1 MGCCCTLSQR
11 LMISLFSLFHQKLE
25 WKLDPRHLN
34 LRQGIQ
40 VMRAGIINRGL
51 HPQLS
56 LNPRDRRESDSL
68 LYYLV
73 SLFVCFCLKCVVQR
87 KQGWLRNFGLIVK
100 KAFGEVKVG
109 KGSVHEYRRSQDYC
123 PRPFV
128 FFPSLSLF
136 FVLFYY
142 CVYKSKTDLRSL
154 TNIYKAKVTQSLC
167 YPFQKLANKV
177 LQKLLLKFALF
188 CD

>member
-1 MGCCCTLSQR
+1 MLLYPVPEMDAITFLS
-11 LMISLFSLFHQKLE
+11 FSSEAGMETRPQAPE
-25 WKLDPRHLN
+25 SQTGNSSNEGRHN
-34 LRQGIQ
+34 KSG
-40 VMRAGIINRGL
+40 APPS
-51 HPQLS
+51 PQLS

-109 KGSVHEYRRSQDYC
+109 KGSVHEYRQSQDYC

-136 FVLFYY
+136 F
-142 CVYKSKTDLRSL
+142 
-154 TNIYKAKVTQSLC
+154 
-167 YPFQKLANKV
+167 
-177 LQKLLLKFALF
+177 LF
-188 CD
+188 CFIIVCVSPRLI